1 MKPAIFRR
9 VQFKI
14 IAKRAGNLPSV
25 KHYNV
30 MITAMK
36 KTDFDLIVIGGGATG
51 AGIALDASLRGLS
64 VALFEQNDFAEGT
77 SSRSTKLVH
86 GGVRYLEAAVKK
98 LNKAQYALVKE
109 GLKERKLFLNNA
121 RHLAQPIE
129 LITPLYHWWE
139 VPYVYAGL
147 FLYDLISGKASLG
160 RSKLL
165 SRSKALSLNPAINP
179 QGLKAAVSYYDGA
192 FNDSRMVIALLQ
204 TAEQNGAE
212 VHNHHQVTALHKTD
226 GSISGVTV
234 WDKLGRQEHRY
245 QAKVVIN
252 ATGPF
257 VDQVRAL
264 DEPQCKAMIQASSG
278 IHIIVD
284 SKFLPSPKGIMI
296 PQTSDGRVLFVLPY
310 QGKCM
315 IGTSDTPA
323 SLSEHPE
330 VTDTEIDYLLENVN
344 RYFGIK
350 VTPQDILGRFSG
362 LRPLLVQED
371 TTDTAMLV
379 REHIERFSDSG
390 LLTIA
395 GGKWTS
401 YRSMAESAVT
411 MVLDKLGKSLKN
423 YPCCT
428 ENTLLVGSQH
438 LPADSDLPQSL
449 YQRYGDQASKVMQ
462 IAKEENAET
471 LLHESLE
478 ITKAELLYAIRYEY
492 VRKPLDFIVRRINLG
507 LTDQALAKK
516 LVHKVSLI
524 LQEERHISDDV
535 MQFLED
541 ESLSMLQK
549 GI

>member
-1 MKPAIFRR
+1 
-9 VQFKI
+9 
-14 IAKRAGNLPSV
+14 
-25 KHYNV
+25 
-30 MITAMK
+30 MK
-36 KTDFDLIVIGGGATG
+36 KTDFDLIIIGGGATG
-51 AGIALDASLRGLS
+51 AGIALDAALRGLS

-98 LNKAQYALVKE
+98 LDKAQYALVKE
-109 GLKERKLFLNNA
+109 GLKERKLFLSNA
-121 RHLAQPIE
+121 RHLAHPIE
-129 LITPLYHWWE
+129 LITPLYRWWE

-160 RSKLL
+160 RSRLL
-165 SRSKALSLNPAINP
+165 GRSKALSLNPAINA

-234 WDKLGRQEHRY
+234 WDKLGKKELHY

-284 SKFLPSPKGIMI
+284 AKFLPSSKGIMI

-315 IGTSDTPA
+315 IGTSDNPSPLT
-323 SLSEHPE
+323 EHPK
-330 VTDTEIDYLLENVN
+330 VTDTEIEYLLENVN

-371 TTDTAMLV
+371 TADTAMLV
-379 REHIERFSDSG
+379 REHIETFSDAG

-401 YRSMAESAVT
+401 YRSMAESAVD
-411 MVLDKLGKSLKN
+411 MVLQKLGKAVQN
-423 YPCCT
+423 FPCQT
-428 ENTLLVGSQH
+428 EQYALIGSQH
-438 LPADSDLPQSL
+438 LEQVASLPEHL
-449 YQRYGDQASKVMQ
+449 AQRYGDQALKVMQ
-462 IAKEENAET
+462 IASQENAGT
-471 LLHESLE
+471 LLHEDLE
-478 ITKAELLYAIRYEY
+478 IIKAELLYAIRHEY
-492 VRKPLDFIVRRINLG
+492 VRKPLDFIVRRVNLG
-507 LTDQALAKK
+507 LTDQMHAEAL
-516 LVHKVSLI
+516 LRKVSLV
-524 LQEERHISDDV
+524 LKEECNMSDDT
-535 MQFLED
+535 MRLLEE
-541 ESLSMLQK
+541 ESLSLLRK
-549 GI
+549 GV

>member
-1 MKPAIFRR
+1 
-9 VQFKI
+9 
-14 IAKRAGNLPSV
+14 
-25 KHYNV
+25 
-30 MITAMK
+30 MK

-51 AGIALDASLRGLS
+51 AGIALDAALRGLS

-98 LNKAQYALVKE
+98 LNRSQYALVKE
-109 GLKERKLFLNNA
+109 GLKERKLFLQNA
-121 RHLAQPIE
+121 RHLAYRIE

-160 RSKLL
+160 RSRLL
-165 SRSKALSLNPAINP
+165 SRSKALSLNPAINAA
-179 QGLKAAVSYYDGA
+179 GLKAAVSYYDGA

-204 TAEQNGAE
+204 TAEQNGAK
-212 VHNHHQVTALHKTD
+212 VYNHHQVTALHKTD

-234 WDKLGRQEHRY
+234 WDKLGEQEQHY
-245 QAKVVIN
+245 QSKVVIN

-257 VDQVRAL
+257 VDQIRAL
-264 DEPQCKAMIQASSG
+264 DKPQCKAMIQASSG

-284 SKFLPSPKGIMI
+284 PKFLPSSKGIMI

-323 SLSEHPE
+323 RLTEHPL
-330 VTDTEIDYLLENVN
+330 VTDAEIEYLLENVN

-350 VTPQDILGRFSG
+350 VTPKDILGRFSG

-379 REHIERFSDSG
+379 REHIESFSDTG

-401 YRSMAESAVT
+401 YRSMAESAVD
-411 MVLDKLGKSLKN
+411 MVLDKLGKNPESH
-423 YPCCT
+423 PCST
-428 ENTLLVGSQH
+428 ENTPLVGSQH
-438 LPADSDLPQSL
+438 LAVDSDLPPSL
-449 YQRYGDQASKVMQ
+449 YQRYGDQASKIRQ
-462 IAKEENAET
+462 IAIEEDAEE
-471 LLHESLE
+471 LLHEELE
-478 ITKAELLYAIRYEY
+478 ISKAELLYTIRHEY
-492 VRKPLDFIVRRINLG
+492 VRKPLDFIVRRVNLG
-507 LTDQALAKK
+507 LIDQAHAEAL
-516 LVHKVSLI
+516 LHKVSLI
-524 LQEERHISDDV
+524 LKDECNISDDT
-535 MQFLED
+535 MRLQEEESFFL
-541 ESLSMLQK
+541 LRK